1 MRKITTYQLLKAAK
15 RNIILILTPAILVF
29 ALVLSQT
36 ILKMSKTYQADA
48 MLMITGVQKGDPVG
62 YNNIILNEKLA
73 NIYAGFLE
81 SSDLYEAVSEKL
93 PSGSKDVD
101 IKKNLESDV
110 NPQAG
115 VISFTYTDVN
125 KDRAKDTLTLITE
138 EFRTYAKTFL
148 NLDNIEYLQKP
159 TVGKSGLVN
168 GIIFSVAGLVCG
180 AFLGIL
186 LTILKEIL
194 SDTIRDADDI
204 KELGVRVFGDLDADE
219 KAAIYT
225 TKTMINNLTE
235 NAVIGI
241 TSLNKQK
248 STYEF
253 SEKLAITMSTSLG
266 LCLIDS
272 MGENINVDKKYQ
284 SSSEDVKILRYKGF
298 DFIKLREKSDQI
310 LDSYAFE
317 EKIYELKDTYN
328 YVMINESSLRGL
340 GPIISLRY
348 EDYKIIVVNDK
359 HATKSDLLEKIKQ
372 IEEMGA
378 EVLGVIYDK

>member
-159 TVGKSGLVN
+159 TVGKSGLVK

-284 SSSEDVKILRYKGF
+284 SSSEDIKILRYKGF

-348 EDYKIIVVNDK
+348 EDYKIIIVNDK

>member
-159 TVGKSGLVN
+159 TVGKSGLVK

-348 EDYKIIVVNDK
+348 EDYKIIIVNDK

-372 IEEMGA
+372 IQEMGA

>member
-159 TVGKSGLVN
+159 TVGKSGLVK

-219 KAAIYT
+219 KVAIYT

-348 EDYKIIVVNDK
+348 EDYKIIIVNDK

-372 IEEMGA
+372 IQEMGA

>member
-1 MRKITTYQLLKAAK
+1 M
-15 RNIILILTPAILVF
+15 
-29 ALVLSQT
+29 
-36 ILKMSKTYQADA
+36 
-48 MLMITGVQKGDPVG
+48 
-62 YNNIILNEKLA
+62 
-73 NIYAGFLE
+73 
-81 SSDLYEAVSEKL
+81 
-93 PSGSKDVD
+93 
-101 IKKNLESDV
+101 
-110 NPQAG
+110 
-115 VISFTYTDVN
+115 
-125 KDRAKDTLTLITE
+125 
-138 EFRTYAKTFL
+138 

-359 HATKSDLLEKIKQ
+359 HATMSDLLEKIKQ

>member
-125 KDRAKDTLTLITE
+125 KDRA
-138 EFRTYAKTFL
+138 
-148 NLDNIEYLQKP
+148 
-159 TVGKSGLVN
+159 
-168 GIIFSVAGLVCG
+168 C
-180 AFLGIL
+180 L
-186 LTILKEIL
+186 LYT
-194 SDTIRDADDI
+194 SPSPRD
-204 KELGVRVFGDLDADE
+204 
-219 KAAIYT
+219 
-225 TKTMINNLTE
+225 
-235 NAVIGI
+235 
-241 TSLNKQK
+241 
-248 STYEF
+248 
-253 SEKLAITMSTSLG
+253 
-266 LCLIDS
+266 
-272 MGENINVDKKYQ
+272 
-284 SSSEDVKILRYKGF
+284 
-298 DFIKLREKSDQI
+298 
-310 LDSYAFE
+310 
-317 EKIYELKDTYN
+317 
-328 YVMINESSLRGL
+328 
-340 GPIISLRY
+340 
-348 EDYKIIVVNDK
+348 
-359 HATKSDLLEKIKQ
+359 
-372 IEEMGA
+372 
-378 EVLGVIYDK
+378 

>member
-36 ILKMSKTYQADA
+36 ILKISKTYQADA

-159 TVGKSGLVN
+159 TVGKSGLVK

-348 EDYKIIVVNDK
+348 EDYKIIIVNDK

>member
-15 RNIILILTPAILVF
+15 RNIILILTPSILVF

-36 ILKMSKTYQADA
+36 ILKISKTYQADA

-159 TVGKSGLVN
+159 TVGKSGLVK

-348 EDYKIIVVNDK
+348 EDYKIIIVNDK

>member
-159 TVGKSGLVN
+159 TVGKSGLVK